1 MADWLSVVLN
11 GSNIVLAF
19 VLLVFAIKLRDVFK
33 GGTIAAGLKYLIGSA
48 AFFLLAALSRATT
61 ISDLVSP
68 DYEPLAYG
76 LRLIAFILLLLFPAK
91 FVEDW
96 KTLGRAG

>member
-1 MADWLSVVLN
+1 MVNWLSVVLN

-19 VLLVFAIKLRDVFK
+19 VLLVFTIKLRDVFK
-33 GGTIAAGLKYLIGSA
+33 GGTIAAGIKYLIGSA

-61 ISDLVSP
+61 ISELVSP

-76 LRLIAFILLLLFPAK
+76 LRLIAFMLLLLFLAK
-91 FVEDW
+91 FVKDW
-96 KTLGRAG
+96 KSAGK